1 MPRSLMMAIL
11 IVSLLALGGPCLAQP
26 VDSTG
31 GAAAATA
38 DTTAADTTAAP
49 DTAQAVDT
57 TAAAPTTPVQ
67 PDTSAA
73 ADSTARG
80 HNAGHGGLFSS
91 IANFFRQGG
100 FAMWF
105 ILFFLA
111 VGLAV
116 STERFLFLYFKA
128 NIRPEDFMARV
139 ADLIRRGSIEGAIA
153 SAADEDAPLARI
165 IEAALRNYR
174 GTERDIQN
182 AVDEMALAELPRL
195 NARLSYLAVVANVAT
210 MTGLLGTIFGL
221 IQAFGAVSVAD
232 PETKG
237 RILANGISVAMNTT
251 AFGLIVAIP
260 TLIVHSF
267 LSSKADQLVDDIDRY
282 SVMVIN
288 MLAQA
293 RKEA

>member
-1 MPRSLMMAIL
+1 MPRY
-11 IVSLLALGGPCLAQP
+11 LLAMLTVTCLTVCGVSGAQP
-26 VDSTG
+26 ADS
-31 GAAAATA
+31 
-38 DTTAADTTAAP
+38 
-49 DTAQAVDT
+49 
-57 TAAAPTTPVQ
+57 
-67 PDTSAA
+67 SAA
-73 ADSTARG
+73 ADSTADSTMTADSTAVSAPDTAAAVLADSTPPADSAATG
-80 HNAGHGGLFSS
+80 GSEALAGRPGLLSEV
-91 IANFFRQGG
+91 ARFFREGG
-100 FAMWF
+100 IAMWP
-105 ILFFLA
+105 ILLFLA
-111 VGLAV
+111 IGLAISV
-116 STERFLFLYFKA
+116 ERFVFLYFQA

-139 ADLIRRGSIEGAIA
+139 ADLVRKGSIEGAIA
-153 SAADEDAPLARI
+153 TAAEHDAPLARI

-195 NARLSYLAVVANVAT
+195 NARLSYLAVIANVAT

-237 RILANGISVAMNTT
+237 RILANGIAVAMNTT

-260 TLIVHSF
+260 TLIIHSF
-267 LSSKADQLVDDIDRY
+267 LSNKSDQLVDDIDRY

-293 RKEA
+293 RKEG

>member
-1 MPRSLMMAIL
+1 MPRFLLAML
-11 IVSLLALGGPCLAQP
+11 IVMCLTVCGVSGAQP
-26 VDSTG
+26 ADSIAAADST
-31 GAAAATA
+31 A
-38 DTTAADTTAAP
+38 DSTLAADTTAAP
-49 DTAQAVDT
+49 DTAATLADST
-57 TAAAPTTPVQ
+57 LPA
-67 PDTSAA
+67 DSAA
-73 ADSTARG
+73 ADSSGAADLAGRPGLLSEIAR
-80 HNAGHGGLFSS
+80 
-91 IANFFRQGG
+91 FFREGG
-100 FAMWF
+100 IAMWP
-105 ILFFLA
+105 ILLFLA
-111 VGLAV
+111 IGLAISV
-116 STERFLFLYFKA
+116 ERFVFLYFQA

-139 ADLIRRGSIEGAIA
+139 ADLVRKGSIEGAIA
-153 SAADEDAPLARI
+153 TSAEHDAPLARI

-195 NARLSYLAVVANVAT
+195 NARLSYLAVIANVAT

-237 RILANGISVAMNTT
+237 RILANGIAVAMNTT

-260 TLIVHSF
+260 TLIIHSF
-267 LSSKADQLVDDIDRY
+267 LSNKSDQLVDDIDRY

-293 RKEA
+293 RKEG

>member
-1 MPRSLMMAIL
+1 MATL
-11 IVSLLALGGPCLAQP
+11 LTSLLVFSGMCLAQP
-26 VDSTG
+26 VDST
-31 GAAAATA
+31 
-38 DTTAADTTAAP
+38 AADTAMVDTAAVDSTAIP
-49 DTAQAVDT
+49 DTSAVDT
-57 TAAAPTTPVQ
+57 TVSTPTDSVAAEAAAV
-67 PDTSAA
+67 
-73 ADSTARG
+73 DSTA
-80 HNAGHGGLFSS
+80 AEQGGGPGLISQ
-91 IANFFRQGG
+91 IADFFRMGG
-100 FAMWF
+100 FAMWP

-111 VGLAV
+111 VALAV
-116 STERFLFLYFKA
+116 SIERFIFLYFKA
-128 NIRPEDFMARV
+128 NLRPEDFMAKV
-139 ADLIRRGSIEGAIA
+139 ADLIRKGSIEGAIVAA
-153 SAADEDAPLARI
+153 SDEDAPLARI

-195 NARLSYLAVVANVAT
+195 NARLGYLAVIANVAT

-237 RILANGISVAMNTT
+237 RILANGIAVAMNTT

-260 TLIVHSF
+260 TLIIHSF
-267 LSSKADQLVDDIDRY
+267 LSSKADQLIDDIDRY

-293 RKEA
+293 RKEG

>member
-1 MPRSLMMAIL
+1 MPRSLMLTLL
-11 IVSLLALGGPCLAQP
+11 ISLFAASGMSFAQP
-26 VDSTG
+26 ADSTASPDSAVVDSAAVDSTAMPDTAAVDTA
-31 GAAAATA
+31 GAAAL
-38 DTTAADTTAAP
+38 D
-49 DTAQAVDT
+49 
-57 TAAAPTTPVQ
+57 
-67 PDTSAA
+67 SLA
-73 ADSTARG
+73 ADSTAADSTAQ
-80 HNAGHGGLFSS
+80 AGGGGIGF
-91 IANFFRQGG
+91 IPMVAKFFREGG
-100 FAMWF
+100 FAMWP

-111 VGLAV
+111 IGLAV
-116 STERFLFLYFKA
+116 SIERFIFLYFRA

-139 ADLIRRGSIEGAIA
+139 ADLIRKGSIEGAIA
-153 SAADEDAPLARI
+153 TSSEEDAPLARI

-195 NARLSYLAVVANVAT
+195 NARLSYLAVIANVST

-237 RILANGISVAMNTT
+237 RILANGIAVAMNTT

-260 TLIVHSF
+260 TLIIHSF
-267 LSSKADQLVDDIDRY
+267 LSAKADQLIDDIDRY